1 MEETIKKYEEII
13 GRVSA
18 SIAQAEQFKDDL
30 MGRYD
35 KTDPDLENTLKIQ
48 SMVLKIDDYISQKHM
63 TKVDLERQLLDIS
76 QVK

>member
-18 SIAQAEQFKDDL
+18 SITQAEQFKDDL
-30 MGRYD
+30 MSRYD
-35 KTDPDLENTLKIQ
+35 KTDPELENTLKIQ

-63 TKVDLERQLLDIS
+63 TKVDLERQLLDLS

>member
-18 SIAQAEQFKDDL
+18 SITQAEQFKDDL

-63 TKVDLERQLLDIS
+63 TKVDLERQLLDIA

>member
-18 SIAQAEQFKDDL
+18 SITQAEQFKDDL

-35 KTDPDLENTLKIQ
+35 KTDPALENTLKIQ

-63 TKVDLERQLLDIS
+63 TKVDLERQLLDLS
-76 QVK
+76 RVK